1 MILVNEDIIGEIEDV
16 CGQLND
22 VEGEQ
27 QKLVEECIERLLN
40 IIKPYEDMKSKRI
53 VWNEEYGF
61 WEEKK

>member
-1 MILVNEDIIGEIEDV
+1 MILINENTIGEIEDI

-22 VEGEQ
+22 VEGEH

-40 IIKPYEDMKSKRI
+40 IIKPYEDMKAKRI